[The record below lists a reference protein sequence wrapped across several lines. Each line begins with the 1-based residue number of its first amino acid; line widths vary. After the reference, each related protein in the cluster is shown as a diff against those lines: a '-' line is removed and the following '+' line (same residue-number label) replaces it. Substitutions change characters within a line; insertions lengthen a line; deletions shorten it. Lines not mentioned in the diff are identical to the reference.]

1 MAEVIW
7 LPQAENDLD
16 EILHYLQQKWGERVF
31 EEFIVKLGRII
42 KLICEQPTM
51 FRHSSKMNIHQV
63 LITKHN
69 LLFYRIKEN
78 NIEILTLFDTRRDPT
93 TKPF

>member
-16 EILHYLQQKWGERVF
+16 EILRYLQQKWGERVL
-31 EEFIVKLGRII
+31 EEFIVKLERII

-63 LITKHN
+63 LVTKHN

-78 NIEILTLFDTRRDPT
+78 NIEILTLFDTRRNPT